1 MALEDRP
8 HTYTEE
14 VAEQYRF
21 RVWIEAEL
29 VRTSDESSLLDLE
42 GLEGWGTYDAD
53 VSDEDE
59 GGRDL
64 AVEAGLD
71 MVIEEIVDRTTASW

>member
-8 HTYTEE
+8 VDWTTEE
-14 VAEQYRF
+14 VTEQYRF

-29 VRTSDESSLLDLE
+29 VRTGDESSLLDLE
-42 GLEGWGTYDAD
+42 SLEGWGTYDAD
-53 VSDEDE
+53 VPDED
-59 GGRDL
+59 GRDP